1 MDFNGV
7 VVTDAQEL
15 LLVFITIIF
24 SLGLMVIFGRWWE
37 S

>member
-1 MDFNGV
+1 MNFNGV

-15 LLVFITIIF
+15 ALVFITIMF